1 MAKGYSVN
9 AIKEKLIELL
19 KDSKT
24 GMSGSEIAEK
34 LGINRIT
41 ITKYLSIFSAEGMI
55 RQKNIGNVT
64 LWFIEKEIEQFQ
76 FPDDYFKIASKYLDY
91 LTSNSENKVYNLIK
105 NCIHSNAQVSKLV
118 SEVIIP
124 SIESIQELYNQG
136 KIGQSEEKFQHNIIS
151 NSIQILYQIPSELEP
166 QKNCIILAADSK
178 SQLIG
183 EASSASYRSQGWNV
197 SVLGDMSSTIDV
209 LFDLELQ
216 KFLGKVWKQKIGIM
230 IVVVFSETE
239 EGLKFFSESLNS
251 VKQKVGKNFH
261 IVLCGKV
268 GKKTSIKSDF
278 SSDNFDTILQWSQ
291 TIYEN
296 LGN

>member
-1 MAKGYSVN
+1 MAKGYRVEE
-9 AIKEKLIELL
+9 IKEKLIELF
-19 KDSKT
+19 KNSKI

-76 FPDDYFKIASKYLDY
+76 FPNDYFKIITKYLEY
-91 LTSNSENKVYNLIK
+91 LTSNSENHVYNLIK
-105 NCIHSNAQVSKLV
+105 NCVYSNAKIPKLV

-124 SIESIQELYNQG
+124 SIESVQELYNQG
-136 KIGQSEEKFQHNIIS
+136 KIGKSEEKFQQNIIS
-151 NSIQILYQIPSELEP
+151 NSIQILYQLPSELDP
-166 QKNCIILAADSK
+166 KKNCIIIAADPK

-183 EASSASYRSQGWNV
+183 EAASASYRSEGWNV

-216 KFLGKVWKQKIGIM
+216 KFLGKVWKQKMGIM
-230 IVVVFSETE
+230 IIAVFSETD
-239 EGLKFFSESLNS
+239 EGLKFFSESINS

-261 IVLCGKV
+261 LTLCGKV

-278 SSDNFDTILQWSQ
+278 SSENFDTILQWSQ

-296 LGN
+296 LEN

>member
-1 MAKGYSVN
+1 MAKGYSVKE
-9 AIKEKLIELL
+9 IKEKLIELL

-55 RQKNIGNVT
+55 RQKHIGNIT

-91 LTSNSENKVYNLIK
+91 LTSNSENKIYNLIK
-105 NCIHSNAQVSKLV
+105 NCIYSNAQVSKLV

-124 SIESIQELYNQG
+124 SIESVQELYNQG
-136 KIGQSEEKFQHNIIS
+136 KIGQSEERFQHNIIS

-166 QKNCIILAADSK
+166 QKNCIILAADPK

-183 EASSASYRSQGWNV
+183 EAASASYRSQGWNV

-216 KFLGKVWKQKIGIM
+216 KFEFESHSAHFNFPSFRILFET
-230 IVVVFSETE
+230 IVKLCQSCP
-239 EGLKFFSESLNS
+239 K
-251 VKQKVGKNFH
+251 KNR
-261 IVLCGKV
+261 I
-268 GKKTSIKSDF
+268 
-278 SSDNFDTILQWSQ
+278 
-291 TIYEN
+291 
-296 LGN
+296 